1 MVAAGSLDS
10 GAGAWYFKGAAQKPA
25 ALRNLSV
32 IFALLN
38 LSVAGA
44 AATAP
49 LVGEP
54 LAEDLFFAMIA
65 GAPKP
70 MPAAGQ
76 TGAKR

>member
-1 MVAAGSLDS
+1 MQCKMYIYSIRWFYYITNKL
-10 GAGAWYFKGAAQKPA
+10 YFQGKVLGE
-25 ALRNLSV
+25 
-32 IFALLN
+32 N

-54 LAEDLFFAMIA
+54 LAEDSFFAMIA

>member
-1 MVAAGSLDS
+1 M
-10 GAGAWYFKGAAQKPA
+10 
-25 ALRNLSV
+25 RNLSV

-54 LAEDLFFAMIA
+54 LAEDSFFAMIA